1 MAAPREDPYFVVRD
15 AVGAGLAEALAA
27 APAARAGAARG
38 EPEGPARLL
47 GLLGGLPESL
57 RELGMA
63 VEVMDLDPGKFRLTR
78 EDVAIRRGEYGEMER
93 RLSALS
99 DEAQKL
105 QAQAAAKATGAGG
118 GGGVAAGRG
127 ARLSGGSPAAALHSE
142 ADERFQQHLMLMR
155 EQDDE
160 LDALGD
166 QARRVGHIGREIG
179 GELELQGQI
188 LDKLE
193 DETDVTRNRL
203 RGVTSKVS
211 DLLKKNDKC
220 QWIVAGVLLLLLI
233 LLTIALFH

>member
-1 MAAPREDPYFVVRD
+1 MISAT
-15 AVGAGLAEALAA
+15 ALARDSVPVA
-27 APAARAGAARG
+27 AFIAWVQTPTTNAFSVRAHC
-38 EPEGPARLL
+38 L
-47 GLLGGLPESL
+47 GSLPGFS
-57 RELGMA
+57 
-63 VEVMDLDPGKFRLTR
+63 P
-78 EDVAIRRGEYGEMER
+78 
-93 RLSALS
+93 
-99 DEAQKL
+99 
-105 QAQAAAKATGAGG
+105 G

-233 LLTIALFH
+233 LLTVALFH

>member
-1 MAAPREDPYFVVRD
+1 M
-15 AVGAGLAEALAA
+15 
-27 APAARAGAARG
+27 
-38 EPEGPARLL
+38 
-47 GLLGGLPESL
+47 
-57 RELGMA
+57 
-63 VEVMDLDPGKFRLTR
+63 
-78 EDVAIRRGEYGEMER
+78 
-93 RLSALS
+93 
-99 DEAQKL
+99 
-105 QAQAAAKATGAGG
+105 
-118 GGGVAAGRG
+118 
-127 ARLSGGSPAAALHSE
+127 SPAAALHSE

-233 LLTIALFH
+233 LLTVALFH